1 MAKHS
6 KRYRASLKQAPQ
18 QAVSLKEAIKFI
30 KAHPGA
36 KFDETVEVALRLG
49 VDPTKS
55 DQAVRGTVSLPNGT
69 GKHVRVIVFAA
80 GTQAD
85 EAKAAGADDAGFE
98 ALIDKVKG
106 GWTDFDVAIATT
118 DAMKEVRKLGR
129 VLGPRGLMPNPKTG
143 TVTDDVATAVKA
155 AKGGRVEFR
164 MDRTGNVGVVAGKLS
179 FEADKLEGNINAILA
194 AVAAERPASAKGIFI
209 KNVTICSTM
218 GVGVT
223 VIYNAGSTA
232 AE

>member
-6 KRYRASLKQAPQ
+6 KRYRASLKQAPK
-18 QAVSLKEAIKFI
+18 APVALKDAIAFI

-36 KFDETVEVALRLG
+36 KFDETVEVAMRLG

-69 GKHVRVIVFAA
+69 GKKVRVIVFAA

-85 EAKAAGADDAGFE
+85 EAKAAGAAEAGFE
-98 ALIDKVKG
+98 SLIDKVKG
-106 GWTDFDVAIATT
+106 GWTDFDVAISTT

-143 TVTDDVATAVKA
+143 TVTDDVASAVKA
-155 AKGGRVEFR
+155 AMGGRVEFR

-179 FEADKLEGNINAILA
+179 FDADKLEGNVNAILA
-194 AVAAERPASAKGIFI
+194 AVAAERPASAKGVFI
-209 KNVTICSTM
+209 KTVTVCSTM
-218 GVGVT
+218 GVGVP
-223 VIYNAGSTA
+223 VIYNAGAA

>member
-1 MAKHS
+1 MARHS
-6 KRYRASLKQAPQ
+6 KKYRASLKQAPK
-18 QAVSLKEAIKFI
+18 QAVPLKEAIAFI

-85 EAKAAGADDAGFE
+85 EAKAAGADEAGFE
-98 ALIDKVKG
+98 SLIDKVKG

-143 TVTDDVATAVKA
+143 TVTDDVASAVKA

-179 FEADKLEGNINAILA
+179 FDADKLEGNVNAILA

-209 KNVTICSTM
+209 KTVTVCSTM
-218 GVGVT
+218 GVGVS
-223 VIYNAGSTA
+223 VVYNAGA
-232 AE
+232 ASAE

>member
-1 MAKHS
+1 MARHS
-6 KRYRASLKQAPQ
+6 KKYRASLKQAPKA
-18 QAVSLKEAIKFI
+18 AVPLKEAIAFI

-36 KFDETVEVALRLG
+36 KFDETVEVAIRLG

-80 GTQAD
+80 GVQAD
-85 EAKAAGADDAGFE
+85 EAKAAGADEAGFE
-98 ALIDKVKG
+98 TLIEKVKG
-106 GWTDFDVAIATT
+106 GWTDFDVAISTT

-143 TVTDDVATAVKA
+143 TVSDDVASAVKA

-179 FEADKLEGNINAILA
+179 FDDDKLEGNINAILS

-218 GVGVT
+218 GVGVS
-223 VIYNAGSTA
+223 VIYNAGA

>member
-1 MAKHS
+1 MARHS
-6 KRYRASLKQAPQ
+6 KKYRASLKQAPEA
-18 QAVSLKEAIKFI
+18 AVPLKEAIAFI

-80 GTQAD
+80 GVQAD
-85 EAKAAGADDAGFE
+85 EAKAAGADEAGFE
-98 ALIDKVKG
+98 SLIEKVKG
-106 GWTDFDVAIATT
+106 GWTDFDVAISTT

-143 TVTDDVATAVKA
+143 TVSDDVASAVKA

-179 FEADKLEGNINAILA
+179 FEADKLEGNINAILS
-194 AVAAERPASAKGIFI
+194 AVAAERPASAKGVFI

-218 GVGVT
+218 GVGVS
-223 VIYNAGSTA
+223 VIYNAGA